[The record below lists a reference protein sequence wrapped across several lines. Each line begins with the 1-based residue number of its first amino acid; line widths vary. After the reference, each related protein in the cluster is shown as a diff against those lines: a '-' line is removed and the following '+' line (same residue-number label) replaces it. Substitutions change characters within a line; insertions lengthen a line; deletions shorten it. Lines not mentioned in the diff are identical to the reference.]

1 MEELNSELTRVREEN
16 LHLLRKQ
23 AVSSS
28 THGVIC
34 SISILL
40 YQCTDVVRTAVFMIK
55 FGLD

>member
-1 MEELNSELTRVREEN
+1 MREEN

-40 YQCTDVVRTAVFMIK
+40 SQCTGVVRTAVFMIK